1 MERLNALRLGAEAV
15 LDLDFM
21 LLMFIFMFLL
31 ARRLRI
37 NANAP
42 FSPGKVRRCV
52 EVSGVLLQPSWSHH
66 LHPPAVR
73 RNYDKEGEMFPTC
86 ARN

>member
-1 MERLNALRLGAEAV
+1 M
-15 LDLDFM
+15 
-21 LLMFIFMFLL
+21 FMFLL

-42 FSPGKVRRCV
+42 FTPAKVRRCV
-52 EVSGVLLQPSWSHH
+52 EVSGVLLQPS
-66 LHPPAVR
+66 PAVR